1 MALESKPFLHNA
13 LYETSDIHD
22 CKVEV
27 RLPRQDIITGLFQPH
42 GKPLKKLRRNGL
54 IPNGTVPLMEFKPGG
69 TFEESLKARGRNNL
83 LFGKKEMPLYS
94 TEEFFSNEGRGLIHK
109 FQKALM
115 GKQQPIAVDQM
126 VVYTIPEKDRKRNNV
141 VEDELVGKVL
151 SVSGDTTLANSE
163 VMIKI
168 AKFQRTDRGRVAH
181 ECFDPL
187 ASYEGIK
194 YKHGGGVT
202 VEVSRTSV
210 LYGLAFKKTG
220 APMTTP
226 GVPGEPGVPERRGLF
241 PDQQKAPGWPPCTP
255 KNDFFPAEALR
266 LFDSLL
272 REEPP
277 RRASKPGKRG
287 VEGKNP
293 KWGEKRKRRE
303 SGLGRW

>member
-54 IPNGTVPLMEFKPGG
+54 MPNGTVPLMEFKPGG

-83 LFGKKEMPLYS
+83 LFGKREMPLYS
-94 TEEFFSNEGRGLIHK
+94 AEEFFSNEGRGLIHK

-194 YKHGGGVT
+194 HKHGGEVT

-210 LYGLAFKKTG
+210 LYGLAFRKTG
-220 APMTTP
+220 APMTTL
-226 GVPGEPGVPERRGLF
+226 GVPGDLEYQKDAAFSKSNRGHRVGPLH
-241 PDQQKAPGWPPCTP
+241 P
-255 KNDFFPAEALR
+255 KNDFFRPR
-266 LFDSLL
+266 PSLFDSYM
-272 REEPP
+272 EEQQEASEAGNWGW
-277 RRASKPGKRG
+277 RR
-287 VEGKNP
+287 NP
-293 KWGEKRKRRE
+293 SGENEEKE
-303 SGLGRW
+303 TAG